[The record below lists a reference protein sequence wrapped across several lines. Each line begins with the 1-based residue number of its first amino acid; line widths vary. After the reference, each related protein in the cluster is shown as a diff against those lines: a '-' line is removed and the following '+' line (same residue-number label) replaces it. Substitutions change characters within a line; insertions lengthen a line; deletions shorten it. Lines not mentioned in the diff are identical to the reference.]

1 MDDGDADVLFRTER
15 GLGWITLNRPRAINA
30 LTHAMIRRIDA
41 RLAAWATDDRIGGVV
56 LTGAGER
63 GLCSGGDI
71 VAIYRDL
78 RAGGGEASL
87 SLWRDEY
94 AMDLRVARYP
104 KPYLA
109 VAHGV
114 VLGGG
119 VGLSAHGTIRLV
131 TSTTRMAM
139 PETAIGFCP
148 DVGSTWLLARA
159 PGELGTHL
167 ALTGER
173 FTAGDAIACGL
184 ADHYLPEGA
193 VPGFLARLSA
203 GTIGAVAAT
212 LAGDPPASPLLAER
226 DWIDACY
233 SAGTVPEIL
242 ARLRD
247 RPEPGAGRAAR
258 QLEAQSPVAVSV
270 TLRALRQAA
279 RLTLAEVLDQD
290 LRIVFAAVGSH
301 DLVEGIRAQV
311 IDKDRAPRWS
321 PPSLGAVTER
331 RGRPLLRAAAGR
343 GRRARGGR
351 PARR

>member
-1 MDDGDADVLFRTER
+1 MDDGYADVLFRAER
-15 GLGWITLNRPRAINA
+15 GLGWITLNRPQAINA
-30 LTHAMIRRIDA
+30 LTHEMIRRIDA
-41 RLAAWATDDRIGGVV
+41 QLAAWADDDRISGVV
-56 LTGAGER
+56 LDGAGER
-63 GLCSGGDI
+63 GLCAGGDI

-78 RAGGGEASL
+78 RDGGGQASL
-87 SLWRDEY
+87 DLWRDEF
-94 AMDLRVARYP
+94 AMDLRVARFP

-109 VAHGV
+109 VANGV

-173 FTAGDAIACGL
+173 FSAGDAIACGV
-184 ADHYLPEGA
+184 ADHYLAQER
-193 VPGFLARLSA
+193 VPDFLARLSA
-203 GTIGAVAAT
+203 ATIGGAAAA
-212 LAGDPPASPLLAER
+212 LAADPPASPLLAER

-242 ARLRD
+242 ARLRE
-247 RPEPGAGRAAR
+247 RPEPAAGRAAG
-258 QLEAQSPVAVSV
+258 LLAAQSPVAVSV

-279 RLTLAEVLDQD
+279 RLTLPEVLDQD

-301 DLVEGIRAQV
+301 DLLEGIRAQV

-321 PPSLGAVTER
+321 PPSLDAVTDAMVDR
-331 RGRPLLRAAAGR
+331 YFAP
-343 GRRARGGR
+343 R
-351 PARR
+351 PAELSGNARTAVT

>member
-1 MDDGDADVLFRTER
+1 MDDGYADVLFRTER
-15 GLGWITLNRPRAINA
+15 GLGWITLNRPQAINA
-30 LTHAMIRRIDA
+30 LTHEMIRRIDA
-41 RLAAWATDDRIGGVV
+41 RLAAWAQDDRISGVV
-56 LTGAGER
+56 LDGAGQR
-63 GLCSGGDI
+63 GLCAGGDV

-78 RAGGGEASL
+78 RAGGGQASL
-87 SLWRDEY
+87 DLWRDEF
-94 AMDLRVARYP
+94 AMDLRVARFP

-109 VAHGV
+109 VANGV

-184 ADHYLPEGA
+184 ADHYLAEER
-193 VPGFLARLSA
+193 VPDFLARLSGA
-203 GTIGAVAAT
+203 TIGGAAAA

-247 RPEPGAGRAAR
+247 RPEPAAGRAAG
-258 QLEAQSPVAVSV
+258 LLAAQSPVAVSV

-279 RLTLAEVLDQD
+279 RLTLPEVLDQD
-290 LRIVFAAVGSH
+290 LRIATAAVGSH
-301 DLVEGIRAQV
+301 DLLEGIRAQV

-321 PPSLGAVTER
+321 PPSLDAVTDAVVDR
-331 RGRPLLRAAAGR
+331 YFAPL
-343 GRRARGGR
+343 
-351 PARR
+351 PAELSRNSRTAVT

>member
-1 MDDGDADVLFRTER
+1 MDDGHADVLFRTER

-30 LTHAMIRRIDA
+30 LTHEMIRRIDA
-41 RLAAWATDDRIGGVV
+41 RLAAWAADDRIGGVV

-63 GLCSGGDI
+63 GLCAGGDI

-78 RAGGGEASL
+78 RAGGGQASL
-87 SLWRDEY
+87 DLWRDEY

-109 VAHGV
+109 VANGV

-119 VGLSAHGTIRLV
+119 VGLSAHGRVCVV
-131 TSTTRMAM
+131 TGSTRMAM

-184 ADHYLPEGA
+184 ADCYLPDAG
-193 VPGFLARLSA
+193 VPAFLARLSA
-203 GTIGAVAAT
+203 ATIASAAA
-212 LAGDPPASPLLAER
+212 LAGEAPASALLAER
-226 DWIDACY
+226 GWIDPCY
-233 SAGTVPEIL
+233 SADSVPEIL
-242 ARLRD
+242 ARLRA
-247 RPEPGAGRAAR
+247 RPEPAATRAAG
-258 QLEAQSPVAVSV
+258 LIEAQSPVAVSV

-279 RLTLAEVLDQD
+279 QLTLPAVLDQD
-290 LRIVFAAVGSH
+290 LRIVHAALGSH
-301 DLVEGIRAQV
+301 DLLEGIRAQV
-311 IDKDRAPRWS
+311 IDKDRRPRWS
-321 PPSLGAVTER
+321 PASLAGVTPEMIDR
-331 RGRPLLRAAAGR
+331 HFEPVPAG
-343 GRRARGGR
+343 
-351 PARR
+351 